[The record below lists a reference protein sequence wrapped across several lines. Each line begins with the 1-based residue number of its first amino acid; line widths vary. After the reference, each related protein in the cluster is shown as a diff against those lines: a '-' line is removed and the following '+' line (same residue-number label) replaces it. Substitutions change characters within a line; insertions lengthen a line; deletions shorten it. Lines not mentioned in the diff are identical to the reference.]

1 MGIAAR
7 ILCLGNDLLA
17 DDALGRAAAERLAG
31 VTGPELEVVY
41 APGGGF
47 ALLDHLSG
55 APAHLV
61 LIDAI
66 HTGQAPPGT
75 IHELDAADLVA
86 PAGPSPHYV
95 GVLEMLQLA
104 RALDLGAP
112 DRVTILAVET
122 ADEVTVGGMMHP
134 LVASAIPQVCSR
146 ALAIAGAAGHRTVE
160 HV

>member
-1 MGIAAR
+1 MGTAAR

-17 DDALGRAAAERLAG
+17 DDALGRAAAERLTGIAG
-31 VTGPELEVVY
+31 PDVEVVY
-41 APGGGF
+41 ATGAGF
-47 ALLDHLSG
+47 ALLDHLAG
-55 APAHLV
+55 APACLV

-75 IHELDAADLVA
+75 IHEMEAAELTA

-104 RALDLGAP
+104 QALDLRAP

-122 ADEVTVGGMMHP
+122 ADEITVGGPMHP
-134 LVASAIPQVCSR
+134 LVAAAIPQVCAR
-146 ALAIAGAAGHRTVE
+146 ALAIAGATGHRAVDP
-160 HV
+160 V